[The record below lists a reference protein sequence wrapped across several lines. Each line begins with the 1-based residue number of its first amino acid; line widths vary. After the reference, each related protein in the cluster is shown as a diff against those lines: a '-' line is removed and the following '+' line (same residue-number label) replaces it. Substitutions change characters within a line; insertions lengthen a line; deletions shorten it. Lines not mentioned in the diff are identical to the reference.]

1 MGELVNM
8 IISMVA
14 KKKNIRN
21 FIIWIR
27 TVSSC
32 VPPAELVEQG
42 ANTKVMYVLCTFLCK
57 NKLNYVLVAYYD
69 VVKMA

>member
-1 MGELVNM
+1 M
-8 IISMVA
+8 
-14 KKKNIRN
+14 
-21 FIIWIR
+21 
-27 TVSSC
+27 SSC

-57 NKLNYVLVAYYD
+57 KKLNYVLVAYYD